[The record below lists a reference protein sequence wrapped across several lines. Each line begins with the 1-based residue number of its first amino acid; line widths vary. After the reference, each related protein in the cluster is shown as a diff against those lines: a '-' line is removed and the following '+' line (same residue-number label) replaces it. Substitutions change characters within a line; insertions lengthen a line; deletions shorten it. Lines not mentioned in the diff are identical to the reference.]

1 MVMSHRVKAYRGNP
15 PDYFAPMMEA
25 EPARA
30 LGFTQRWEWTDDP
43 DWNVEVCAEC
53 DFTRGKQ
60 CKPCAAVRAKHRTDN
75 Y

>member
-15 PDYFAPMMEA
+15 PDYFSPMLE
-25 EPARA
+25 
-30 LGFTQRWEWTDDP
+30 DDP
-43 DWNVEVCAEC
+43 AHGGWTSGWTWSDEPVWNVEVCAEC